1 MPLLDKTKNSP
12 SPFLRRALD
21 RLDESRGQGAHT
33 ALLAALSQALTS
45 CEKAGKVEPAFVQ
58 LLPEILRI
66 SDSQFGFLAEVCYSA
81 TGIPYLESHAVIDV
95 YKANFGPH
103 DIVSGLQFHNL
114 ETLNGAILTSRQA
127 VVANDPST
135 DPRSGGLP
143 FGHARLDA
151 YLGLPFLLDGE
162 LVGAVALANR
172 PKGYSTTQVQLLA
185 PLCEIGA
192 LLIASCRSQ

>member
-1 MPLLDKTKNSP
+1 MPLPDKTANP
-12 SPFLRRALD
+12 DNPFLRQALD
-21 RLDESRGQGAHT
+21 RLGEFRAEGVEAD
-33 ALLAALSQALTS
+33 LLTALSQALAT
-45 CEKAGKVEPAFVQ
+45 CDKARKVEPAFVQ
-58 LLPEILRI
+58 LLPEVLRI
-66 SDSQFGFLAEVCYSA
+66 SDSQFGFLAEVCHHS

-114 ETLNGAILTSRQA
+114 ETLNGAILTSRQP

-162 LVGAVALANR
+162 LVGAAALANR
-172 PKGYSTTQVQLLA
+172 PDGYSTTQVQLLA
-185 PLCEIGA
+185 PLCAIGA
-192 LLIASCRSQ
+192 LLIASCRNR